1 MKTVILIPARI
12 ESKRFP
18 RKMLSMLGDETLIQR
33 VYRKCE
39 ETGFPTFVLTDSL
52 EIVDHMP
59 KGKAFLT
66 EADAENGTDRCC
78 WWVNNVFQSYDC
90 VINVQGDMPDIT
102 PHIINTVHDQILRGA
117 DVATVYAKMPPEK
130 REVPSVVKV
139 IHNGNKARWFGRGFT
154 RYGDHHLG
162 IYGYSTEVL
171 SGYRDLIKY
180 EEEKIEKLEQLRWLQ
195 NDIEISMA
203 EVVFDGI
210 EINTPHDY
218 LLWKNNNGMKDG
230 NQ

>member
-1 MKTVILIPARI
+1 MKPAILLPARI

-33 VYRKCE
+33 VYRKCVDS
-39 ETGFPTFVLTDSL
+39 GFDTFVLTDSL

-66 EADAENGTDRCC
+66 EDADNGTDRCC
-78 WWVNNVFQSYDC
+78 WWVNNVFQSYDRI
-90 VINVQGDMPDIT
+90 INVQGDMPDIT
-102 PHIINTVHDQILRGA
+102 SYIIHCVHDLLIRGFS
-117 DVATVYAKMPPEK
+117 VATAYTDMAPEK
-130 REVPSVVKV
+130 REVPHVVKV
-139 IHNGNKARWFGRGFT
+139 IHNNNKARWFGRGFT

-162 IYGYSTEVL
+162 IYGYHTKEL
-171 SGYRDLIKY
+171 EQYRKLTQY
-180 EEEKIEKLEQLRWLQ
+180 PEEKIEKLEQLRWLQ
-195 NDIEISMA
+195 NDVNIQM
-203 EVVFDGI
+203 VKVPFDGI

-230 NQ
+230 DQ

>member
-1 MKTVILIPARI
+1 MKTAILIPARI

-39 ETGFPTFVLTDSL
+39 ETDFPTFVLTDSA

-66 EADAENGTDRCC
+66 ADAENGTDRCC

-90 VINVQGDMPDIT
+90 IINVQGDMPDIT

-117 DVATVYAKMPPEK
+117 EVATVCAKMPPEK

-162 IYGYSTEVL
+162 IYGYTTETL
-171 SGYRDLIKY
+171 SRYRKLTKY
-180 EEEKIEKLEQLRWLQ
+180 EEESIEKLEQLRWLQ

-203 EVVFDGI
+203 EVSFDGI

-218 LLWKNNNGMKDG
+218 LLWKHIHGMTDG
-230 NQ
+230 DK

>member
-1 MKTVILIPARI
+1 MKTAILIPARI

-39 ETGFPTFVLTDSL
+39 ETDFPTFVLTDSA
-52 EIVDHMP
+52 EVVDHMP

-66 EADAENGTDRCC
+66 ADAENGTDRCS
-78 WWVNNVFQSYDC
+78 WYVNNVFQSYDC
-90 VINVQGDMPDIT
+90 IINVQGDMPDIT

-117 DVATVYAKMPPEK
+117 EVATVYAKMPPEK

-162 IYGYSTEVL
+162 IYGYTTETL
-171 SGYRDLIKY
+171 SRYRKLTKY
-180 EEEKIEKLEQLRWLQ
+180 EEESIEKLEQLRWLQ

>member
-1 MKTVILIPARI
+1 MKTAILIPARI

-39 ETGFPTFVLTDSL
+39 EAGFPTFVLTDSL

-59 KGKAFLT
+59 KAKAFLT
-66 EADAENGTDRCC
+66 EDADNGTDRCC
-78 WWVNNVFQSYDC
+78 WYVNNVFQSYDRI
-90 VINVQGDMPDIT
+90 INVQGDMPDIT
-102 PHIINTVHDQILRGA
+102 PEIINKVHDQLIRGA
-117 DVATVYAKMPPEK
+117 QVATVYAKMPPEK

-139 IHNGNKARWFGRGFT
+139 IHNNNKARWFGRGFT

-162 IYGYSTEVL
+162 IYGYTSEVL
-171 SGYRDLIKY
+171 SKYRKLTKY
-180 EEEKIEKLEQLRWLQ
+180 PEENIEKLEQLRWLQ
-195 NDIEISMA
+195 NDIDISMD
-203 EVVFDGI
+203 EVSFDGI

-230 NQ
+230 DK